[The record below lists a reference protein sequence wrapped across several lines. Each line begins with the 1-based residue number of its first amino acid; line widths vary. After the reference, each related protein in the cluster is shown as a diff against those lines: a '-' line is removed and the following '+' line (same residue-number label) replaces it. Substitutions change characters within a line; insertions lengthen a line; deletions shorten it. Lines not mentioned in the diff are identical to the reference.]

1 MTHLAT
7 SFMAR
12 YAYVESANVAVA
24 SIRAKNRH
32 TILSKVAYNGI
43 WLDTAINS
51 TLCKRESTPSRV
63 RMQRRYYTSNGR
75 NMGCSREIA
84 ASSKSGAQTGA
95 PNCNNVR
102 TYTLSYT
109 ILACGVVQ
117 CWVVSGNKLQQ
128 PEENSLCFWQQKWKH
143 MLGGGK
149 LVKLQTQIPKILY
162 NCKLMLTKRYICA
175 YWIPY
180 SIWPTDHVLGLSF
193 ANGKGFNCTEGLHI
207 IKYRLQTSMRCS

>member
-12 YAYVESANVAVA
+12 YAYVESATVAVA
-24 SIRAKNRH
+24 SMRAKNRH

-75 NMGCSREIA
+75 NMGCSLEIA

-95 PNCNNVR
+95 PNCSNVR
-102 TYTLSYT
+102 TYTLSNT
-109 ILACGVVQ
+109 ILVCGVVQ
-117 CWVVSGNKLQQ
+117 CCVVTNFNSQKKTRLAFDNKNESICL
-128 PEENSLCFWQQKWKH
+128 EEAS
-143 MLGGGK
+143 
-149 LVKLQTQIPKILY
+149 
-162 NCKLMLTKRYICA
+162 
-175 YWIPY
+175 
-180 SIWPTDHVLGLSF
+180 
-193 ANGKGFNCTEGLHI
+193 
-207 IKYRLQTSMRCS
+207 